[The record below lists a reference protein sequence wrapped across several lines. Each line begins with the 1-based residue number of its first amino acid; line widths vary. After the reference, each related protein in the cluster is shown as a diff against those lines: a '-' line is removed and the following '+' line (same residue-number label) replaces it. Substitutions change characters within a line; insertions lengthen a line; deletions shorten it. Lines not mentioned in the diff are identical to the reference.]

1 MTARDDI
8 WVIIP
13 MYNEATV
20 IHEVVT
26 ELRQAFP
33 NVVCVD
39 DGSADDS
46 AALARDAGA
55 VVVRHPVNLG
65 QGAALQTGVEFARTR
80 PGARWF
86 LTFDA
91 DGQHQV
97 SDALRLLDELAAGDR
112 DIVIGTRFGDGAA
125 SVPILKRVVLRTVV
139 RCSPSL
145 RRLQLSDAHN
155 GLRAFNRSVADTMEI
170 TCDGMG
176 HASEIIGMI
185 RRLGWRVAESP
196 VTIRYTAYSMAKGQS
211 LLNAVNIAFE
221 TVVRTKTEHIR

>member
-1 MTARDDI
+1 MTARDDT

-13 MYNEATV
+13 MYNEGPV
-20 IHEVVT
+20 IHAVVT
-26 ELRQAFP
+26 EIRRALP

-46 AALARDAGA
+46 AALARAAGA

-65 QGAALQTGVEFARTR
+65 QGAALQTGVEFARAR

-97 SDALRLLDELAAGDR
+97 ADAVRMLDELAAGDR
-112 DIVIGTRFGDGAA
+112 DIVIGTRFGGGAS

-145 RRLQLSDAHN
+145 RALQLSDAHN
-155 GLRAFNRSVADTMEI
+155 GLRAFNRSVAETMEI

-221 TVVRTKTEHIR
+221 TLVRTRSEHVR